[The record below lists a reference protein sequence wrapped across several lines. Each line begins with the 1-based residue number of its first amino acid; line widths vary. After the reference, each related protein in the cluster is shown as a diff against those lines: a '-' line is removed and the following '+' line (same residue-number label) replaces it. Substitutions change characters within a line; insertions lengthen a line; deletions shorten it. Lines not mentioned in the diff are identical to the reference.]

1 MKLYLFLLLTL
12 TYSCSSLKV
21 TDYKK
26 AEPKLNLKEF
36 FQGKIKAKGI
46 VQDRSRKV
54 IKRFDVDIIAT
65 SPQKNIIKLDESF
78 VYSDKTTSKRVWTL
92 KEMAPNNFEASAAD
106 VIGKAKGQTAG
117 NTFYFEYTLE
127 IPVDGTIY
135 HINLEDWMILLDKK
149 TLMARSYMSKWG
161 FDIGEITIIM
171 QKE

>member
-106 VIGKAKGQTAG
+106 VIGKAKGQTG
-117 NTFYFEYTLE
+117 KYFL
-127 IPVDGTIY
+127 
-135 HINLEDWMILLDKK
+135 
-149 TLMARSYMSKWG
+149 
-161 FDIGEITIIM
+161 F
-171 QKE
+171 